1 MNVPDLIPLFPLAQP
16 LFPWVPLRLQI
27 FEPRYLRL
35 VRESLRHD
43 KPFGIVPIRRGRE
56 VGEPAEPCDWGT
68 LVTIRDWG
76 QLPNGLLSITVQGEH
91 RLRVG
96 VTRVEDDGL
105 ILGEVELLPADPL
118 EPLSEEDAD
127 LLQLLNEFAE
137 QLEQP
142 ELAGSGTISVA
153 ELGWRLMWLLPFDL
167 RWRQIQF
174 EEDDPEQRLL
184 AIRRQL
190 IALSRQ

>member
-1 MNVPDLIPLFPLAQP
+1 MIPLFPLAQP
-16 LFPWVPLRLQI
+16 LFPHVPLRLQV
-27 FEPRYLRL
+27 FEQRYLRL

-43 KPFGIVPIRRGRE
+43 QPFGVVPIRRGRE
-56 VGEPAEPCDWGT
+56 VGQPAEPCDWGT

-76 QLPNGLLSITVQGEH
+76 QLPNGLLGITVQGER

-96 VTRVEDDGL
+96 ATRVDDDGL
-105 ILGEVELLPADPL
+105 IHGEVELLQEDPV
-118 EPLSEEDAD
+118 EPLCEEDAD
-127 LLQLLNEFAE
+127 LLQLLNEFAA

-142 ELAGSGTISVA
+142 ELAGEADISVA
-153 ELGWRLMWLLPFDL
+153 ELGWRLLWLLPFDL
-167 RWRQIQF
+167 RWRQTQF